1 VLVPAPQAPE
11 EDELAGPLELGLA
24 GALAGVERVLPPPQ
38 ELPLLDEPRP
48 PPPPP
53 LKELRP
59 PPLLDL
65 PPPPFPP
72 RAKTVLGVATRS
84 ATTPANRIICFVENM
99 G

>member
-1 VLVPAPQAPE
+1 VLFPAPQPAE
-11 EDELAGPLELGLA
+11 EGELA
-24 GALAGVERVLPPPQ
+24 GALEGALAGAERLLPPPQ
-38 ELPLLDEPRP
+38 ELPLLDELRL

-65 PPPPFPP
+65 PPPPLPP
-72 RAKTVLGVATRS
+72 RAKTVLGVATKS